1 MSPSDAARTPVRAGL
16 PSKTLIAAT
25 GDLTPTLTKRRA
37 VDFCLVA
44 ASLCRSA

>member
-1 MSPSDAARTPVRAGL
+1 MSPIDTARTSVRAGF
-16 PSKTLIAAT
+16 PSMTLIAAT

-44 ASLCRSA
+44 ASLCRA